1 LDPEAVET
9 FGVVSDLG
17 EQVIQSFELPAALEV
32 FAAEAF
38 AEFFEEC
45 LEFFVARLVS
55 HFGKPSNVP
64 AFVFLATPLPTV
76 PETMQLRARTSPKR
90 WRGRLVRFF
99 VGFRS

>member
-1 LDPEAVET
+1 MDPEAVKT
-9 FGVVSDLG
+9 FGAVSDLG

-32 FAAEAF
+32 FAVEAF
-38 AEFFEEC
+38 AEFFDEC

-64 AFVFLATPLPTV
+64 AFVFLASLLLTV
-76 PETMQLRARTSPKR
+76 PGTIQLRARMSPKR
-90 WRGRLVRFF
+90 WRGRLVKFF